1 MACKLRYFGMVA
13 EAMGKSE
20 EWLEIQG
27 LSNLGQLR
35 TLLYERNPA
44 LSKMA
49 WKFAL
54 DAQIADDATALQD
67 QMEIVLLP
75 PFAGG

>member
-13 EAMGKSE
+13 DAVGKTE
-20 EWLEIQG
+20 EWLEIPR

-35 TLLYERNPA
+35 AFLCDRNPA

-49 WKFAL
+49 WNFAL
-54 DAQIADDATALQD
+54 DAQIADDATTLQD